1 MISRRRLL
9 QLGGAA
15 AIGAPLWRHLR
26 AGSPQPRAKRF
37 IVFYFPDGIVGAS
50 QQNEPSLWTPS
61 GGETS
66 FTLSDSLSPLAPYR
80 ASCVFF
86 RGLSMGPTDSGSHP
100 GGAKK
105 LLTATDGGNG
115 ISIDQRLATTVG
127 GADPFRSLYL
137 GAQANANN
145 ASGDKHVSY
154 IAPGLSAAPD
164 DDPVAAFARVF
175 DGVGTTGGGGTGD
188 GKRARRLAVLD
199 NARGELEALSA
210 KLGTTEKT
218 KLDLHL
224 DAVREV
230 QRRIELLGDT
240 GGTTCGQPAIDATGI
255 TAANLYAP
263 DKFPQILRAQ
273 TDLMVQA
280 MACGLTR
287 VGVIQASQHTSEL
300 IMSRFANTDMFDPS
314 FDMRSHQASH
324 YGAAHDPAKR
334 EYRAFAQQVKWW
346 VAQFAYLLEQLA
358 ARPEDDGT
366 MLDYSLVL
374 LCSEVA
380 DGNTHL
386 HDDMPFVL
394 AGGGGGTIRSGR
406 FVDVGYRRHGDLFVS
421 IAQAMGDNLSAFG
434 DASSGPIP
442 GLLA

>member
-1 MISRRRLL
+1 MVR
-9 QLGGAA
+9 
-15 AIGAPLWRHLR
+15 
-26 AGSPQPRAKRF
+26 
-37 IVFYFPDGIVGAS
+37 
-50 QQNEPSLWTPS
+50 T
-61 GGETS
+61 T
-66 FTLSDSLSPLAPYR
+66 FTLPDLLSPLAPYR
-80 ASCVFF
+80 QSCVFF
-86 RGLSMGPTDSGSHP
+86 RGLSMGPADSGSHP

-115 ISIDQRLATTVG
+115 ISIDQRLASTVG
-127 GADPFRSLYL
+127 ANDPFRTLYL

-145 ASGDKHVSY
+145 ASGDKHISY
-154 IAPGLSAAPD
+154 VAAGLSTPPD

-175 DGVGTTGGGGTGD
+175 DGLGTTTGGGGSTD

-199 NARGELEALSA
+199 NARAELEELSS

-218 KLDLHL
+218 KLDIHL

-230 QRRIELLGDT
+230 ERRIEALGDSG
-240 GGTTCGQPAIDATGI
+240 GGTTCGQPAIDASGLS
-255 TAANLYAP
+255 AATLYTP
-263 DKFPQILRAQ
+263 EKFPQILRAQ
-273 TDLMVQA
+273 IDLMVQA

-287 VGVIQASQHTSEL
+287 VGVIQGSHHTSEL
-300 IMSRFANTDMFDPS
+300 IMSRFANTEMYDPG

-346 VAQFAYLLEQLA
+346 VAQCAYLLQELA
-358 ARPEDDGT
+358 ARPEGDGT

-394 AGGGGGTIRSGR
+394 AGGGGGTIRTGR
-406 FVDVGYRRHGDLFVS
+406 FMDVGYRRHGDLFVA
-421 IAQAMGDNLSAFG
+421 IARAMGDNLNSFG
-434 DASSGPIP
+434 DASSGPLP